1 MDNSINET
9 IKAAWQSDN
18 GNGTYTNPI
27 LNADYPDIAAI
38 RVGKDFYMV
47 SSTFVSFPS
56 IPIMHSRDL
65 VNWEIIGYV
74 TADLNG
80 TGKSY
85 TLTNSFEDYGHGCWA
100 PTIAYR
106 NGVYYVG
113 IYQAQGKFILCTSTN
128 PAGPYTKTVFNQG
141 FHDPA
146 LFLDDDGTGYI
157 ISEANDVKISK
168 LSGDYKSVVNSRV
181 STRIEGITGK
191 YLVEGTHIIKKNGYY
206 YIFRNSTPPESY
218 TYCLRSK
225 NIYGPYE
232 MRILLNGPRIPGG
245 SQIHQGGPIDTPT
258 GEWWFYVFQDGNGL
272 GRRDI
277 LVPMQWQN
285 DWPVLGD
292 PSTIKNVTIGGKSY
306 PMGSV
311 PITYRKPDVGASYP
325 VVSIP
330 DSDEFN
336 SSVLGVQWQ
345 WNHYP
350 DNSKWSLG
358 ERPGYLRLRAK
369 QANNLWRATNTLT
382 QRVQGPDCQG
392 TIELDTANMADG
404 DQAGLCLLNIPYG
417 SIGVV
422 KSAGIKR
429 IVANINAKED
439 AQGVITNGPEL
450 RSNTVYLRAN
460 ANLLTDKAVFSYS
473 TDNVNFTQLGGQLNM
488 PFDLGF
494 FQGDK
499 FGIYN
504 FNTASAGGYVDVNWF
519 RFVSSNKKATGTAE
533 ASATEDM
540 LEASMAVSASGGDAS
555 INLAAQKQLIRGYGG
570 INHPAWIGDLTAAQR
585 ETAFGNGNNQLG
597 FSILRIYID
606 ENKNNWSR
614 ELATAKKAK
623 EKGALLFASPWNPP
637 SDMAET
643 FTRNGVANQKRLR
656 YDKYGAYA
664 QHLND
669 FVTYMKNNG
678 VELYAI
684 SVQNEPD
691 YAHTWTWWTPTEML
705 NFMKNYAGSINCKV
719 IAPESFSYMKNMSD
733 PILNDS
739 QALANMDILGAHLY
753 GTPES
758 SFSYPLFKQKG
769 ANKELWMT
777 EVYYPNSNNNSA
789 DLWPEALEVSY
800 HIHNAMVLGDFQ
812 AYVWWYIRR
821 QYGPMKEDGTISKRG
836 YNMAHFSKFVRP
848 GYVRVD
854 ASANPSNGVY
864 ISAYKGDNKAVIVAI
879 NKNTSAVS
887 QKFTFQNGTGGS
899 VSSWITDGSRNLA
912 AGSSYSVSGNT
923 FTAQLPA
930 RSVTTF
936 VTSLS

>member
-1 MDNSINET
+1 MDNSMNEAM
-9 IKAAWQSDN
+9 KAAWQSDN

-56 IPIMHSRDL
+56 IPVLHSRDL

-85 TLTNSFEDYGHGCWA
+85 ALTNSFEDYGHGCWA

-113 IYQAQGKFILCTSTN
+113 IYQAQGRFILCTSTN

-168 LSGDYKSVVNSRV
+168 LSQDYKSVVDSRV

-191 YLVEGTHIIKKNGYY
+191 YLVEGTHVIKKNGYY

-232 MRILLNGPRIPGG
+232 IRILLNGPRISGG

-336 SSVLGVQWQ
+336 SSVMGVQWQ

-350 DNSKWSLG
+350 DNSKWSLS

-422 KSAGIKR
+422 KSAGVKK
-429 IVANINAKED
+429 IVATINAKED
-439 AQGVITNGPEL
+439 SQGVITNGPVL
-450 RSNTVYLRAN
+450 RSNIVYLRAS

-473 TDNVNFTQLGGQLNM
+473 TDNVNFTQFGGQLNM

-519 RFVSSNKKATGTAE
+519 HFYSSNRRATGTADTP
-533 ASATEDM
+533 AANDM
-540 LEASMAVSASGGDAS
+540 LETSMAVSASGGEAA
-555 INLAAQKQLIRGYGG
+555 INLAAQKQLIRGFGG

-585 ETAFGNGNNQLG
+585 ETAFGNGANQLG
-597 FSILRIYID
+597 FTVLRIYID
-606 ENKNNWSR
+606 ENKNNWNR

-637 SDMAET
+637 SDMSET
-643 FTRNGVANQKRLR
+643 FTRNGVAGQKRLR
-656 YDKYGAYA
+656 YDKYVAYA

-669 FVTYMKNNG
+669 FVTFMKNNG

-691 YAHTWTWWTPTEML
+691 YAHTWTWWTPSEML
-705 NFMKNYAGSINCKV
+705 NFMKNNAGSINCRV

-854 ASANPSNGVY
+854 AAANPSNGIY

-887 QKFTFQNGTGGS
+887 QKFTFQNGTGVS
-899 VSSWITDGSRNLA
+899 VSSWITDGGRNLA
-912 AGSSYSVSGNT
+912 AGSGYQVSGNS

>member
-1 MDNSINET
+1 MDNS
-9 IKAAWQSDN
+9 S
-18 GNGTYTNPI
+18 TYTNPI

-113 IYQAQGKFILCTSTN
+113 IYQAQGKFILCTATN

-168 LSGDYKSVVNSRV
+168 LSGDYKSVVNSSV
-181 STRIEGITGK
+181 STRIEGITGN
-191 YLVEGTHIIKKNGYY
+191 YLVEGTHVIKKNGYY

-232 MRILLNGPRIPGG
+232 MRILLNGPKISGG

-277 LVPMQWQN
+277 LVPMQWQE

-336 SSVLGVQWQ
+336 STVLGVQWQ

-350 DNSKWSLG
+350 DNSKWSLS
-358 ERPGYLRLRAK
+358 ERPGYLRLHAK

-422 KSAGIKR
+422 KSAGVKK

-450 RSNTVYLRAN
+450 HSNIVYLRAK

-519 RFVSSNKKATGTAE
+519 RFVSSNSKTTGTME
-533 ASATEDM
+533 ASVAADM
-540 LEASMAVSASGGDAS
+540 LETSMAVSSSGGDAA
-555 INLAAQKQLIRGYGG
+555 INLTSQKQLIRGYGG

-585 ETAFGNGNNQLG
+585 ETAFGNGDNQLG

-637 SDMAET
+637 SDMTET
-643 FTRNGVANQKRLR
+643 FTRDGVANQKRLK
-656 YDKYGAYA
+656 YDKYSAYA

-669 FVTYMKNNG
+669 FVTYMKSNG
-678 VELYAI
+678 AELYAI

-691 YAHTWTWWTPTEML
+691 YAHTWTWWTPSEML

-753 GTPES
+753 GTTES
-758 SFSYPLFKQKG
+758 NFSYPLFKQKG

-836 YNMAHFSKFVRP
+836 CNMAHFSKFVRP

-854 ASANPSNGVY
+854 ATANPSNSVY

-899 VSSWITDGSRNLA
+899 VSSWITDESRNIA
-912 AGSSYSVSGNT
+912 AGSSYRVSSNS